1 MVTTDNTVEV
11 LNDLI
16 EINNDRIAGYEKSL
30 EELKENDAHLKSYF
44 LKYIDQSRQMK
55 LALGTEVQVLGGT
68 MESGTTASGKI
79 YRAWMDVKSAFTG
92 RSEKTV
98 LNSAEYGE
106 DAAQKAYTSALEED
120 LPHHIRALV
129 ASQQQELKQA
139 HDEVKALRDQRTA

>member
-30 EELKENDAHLKSYF
+30 EELKGKDANLKNYF
-44 LKYIDQSRQMK
+44 LKYIDQSRQLK
-55 LALGTEVQVLGGT
+55 LALGTEVEVLHGT
-68 MESGTTASGKI
+68 MESGTTASGKL
-79 YRAWMDVKSAFTG
+79 YRAWMDVKSAFTSG
-92 RSEKTV
+92 SEKTV

-120 LPHHIRALV
+120 LPAHIRELI

-139 HDEVKALRDQRTA
+139 HDEVKALRDQQTA